1 MGNKEAGAMYEVS
14 DAMDEYPKLVR
25 AFPLVSIRDDR
36 HLDEAI
42 KVLHRLLDLPERF
55 EGQEMYLGAL
65 GDRIE
70 AYETVH
76 ADIPK
81 ASCLEVLTHLMEA
94 SDLKQKD
101 MDFVFGNKAV
111 TSAMLSGARPIG
123 LTHARQLSERF
134 ALPINVFLTTR

>member
-1 MGNKEAGAMYEVS
+1 MYKVS
-14 DAMDEYPKLVR
+14 NAVDEYMELVR

-42 KVLHRLLDLPERF
+42 TVLHRLLDLPERS

-65 GDRIE
+65 GDLIE

-76 ADIPK
+76 VDIPK
-81 ASCLEVLTHLMEA
+81 ASGLEVLTHLMEA

-111 TSAMLSGARPIG
+111 TSAVLSGARPIG
-123 LTHARQLSERF
+123 LTHARRLSERF
-134 ALPINVFLTTR
+134 ALPLDVFLATH